1 MQTRLSFALFLF
13 SAAAAACSD
22 DTADPPKDIGFDRPM
37 GSLRAHDASRNDLGP
52 ADLSCL
58 GQPSTDQ
65 ATTTA
70 VALSTTVRDF
80 QTPATLRA
88 GAMVTVFHDTE
99 VDRPFDTKATDAMG
113 QVTVQLPV
121 GTKRFGFK
129 MTHQIAL
136 DTLLLN
142 QSVQPGNPTQ
152 MFTAIE
158 SISQATAA
166 ALSAFIGKQRTAG
179 TGVLAGA
186 MYDCLDRP
194 ISNFIAT
201 VSSKPGKAAHL
212 PGASAFYFDPMAN
225 LPLRHELRPA
235 SSENGLFMVIE
246 MTPTEVAY
254 VQVWGYPTEADL
266 AADKLTLIAELAA
279 PVIAETVITGS
290 YEPLRAP

>member
-1 MQTRLSFALFLF
+1 MQTRLCFALFLF
-13 SAAAAACSD
+13 SVAAAACSD
-22 DTADPPKDIGFDRPM
+22 GEPEPPKDIGFDKPM
-37 GSLRAHDASRNDLGP
+37 ASLRAHDATRNDVGP

-58 GQPSTDQ
+58 GQPSADQ
-65 ATTTA
+65 VTTTA

-80 QTPATLRA
+80 QTPTMLRA
-88 GAMVTVFHDTE
+88 GAVVTVFHDTDL
-99 VDRPFDTKATDAMG
+99 DRPFDTKTADGTG
-113 QVTVQLPV
+113 KVTVQLPA

-129 MTHQIAL
+129 MTHQVAL

-142 QSVQPGNPTQ
+142 QTVQPGNPTQ
-152 MFTAIE
+152 TITAIE
-158 SISQATAA
+158 SISQSTAA
-166 ALSAFIGKQRTAG
+166 ALSAFIGKQRTPG

-201 VSSKPGKAAHL
+201 VSSTPGKATHL
-212 PGASAFYFDPMAN
+212 TGASAFYFDPMAN

-246 MTPTEVAY
+246 MAPTATAY
-254 VQVWGYPTEADL
+254 VQVWGYPTEAEL
-266 AADKLTLIAELAA
+266 AADKLTLIAEFAA